1 MSLVTAGV
9 RIIVSEPFELSKPN
23 LFGIIK
29 SRRGESLFVELSDP
43 ITLKGFTSKHMEFRP
58 RFKEESI
65 SMLEKNQAI
74 SVNGALLVEGQKDP
88 VFALIAA
95 LSVD

>member
-1 MSLVTAGV
+1 MSIVTAGV

-29 SRRGESLFVELSDP
+29 SRRGEALFVELSDP
-43 ITLKGFTSKHMEFRP
+43 ITLKGVTSKQMEFRP

-65 SMLEKNQAI
+65 FMLEKNQAI
-74 SVNGALLVEGQKDP
+74 SVSGALLVEGRKDP
-88 VFALIAA
+88 VFALIAT